1 MDFYSGVS
9 IALLAPNKKIKNFF
23 WTQGESYDQY
33 KHEYLRGSNK
43 SVAFRSFENIQPK
56 YVYILGKTGRQYIY
70 NIRKFLVEVRYS
82 LEQYIGLKEDKL
94 SSTTVD
100 FIRSEGNLETKRLYW
115 FSKPKMC

>member
-1 MDFYSGVS
+1 MLGIFDLRS
-9 IALLAPNKKIKNFF
+9 IGYYKIKH
-23 WTQGESYDQY
+23 G
-33 KHEYLRGSNK
+33 
-43 SVAFRSFENIQPK
+43 
-56 YVYILGKTGRQYIY
+56 
-70 NIRKFLVEVRYS
+70 LVEAWYS

>member
-1 MDFYSGVS
+1 MEQTERESRDVGE
-9 IALLAPNKKIKNFF
+9 LRHAPDSMMTEI
-23 WTQGESYDQY
+23 W
-33 KHEYLRGSNK
+33 
-43 SVAFRSFENIQPK
+43 
-56 YVYILGKTGRQYIY
+56 
-70 NIRKFLVEVRYS
+70 YS